1 MCILHVLKNE
11 INKSLKVIQ
20 ENKNKW
26 WKKVSKTVEDW
37 KMEIE
42 SIKKTQIGEILETN
56 PLGILTET
64 IGASFKIRI

>member
-1 MCILHVLKNE
+1 M
-11 INKSLKVIQ
+11 
-20 ENKNKW
+20 
-26 WKKVSKTVEDW
+26 SKTVEDW